1 VKLEGFPQKLTLK
14 DGSHVE
20 VRPLVT
26 ADAPA
31 LLEFYRALPEEDRL
45 YLKDDVTKPEWL
57 QRFVTMVEHDE
68 VVSLI
73 ALMGGKII
81 GEATLYRALHGWAT
95 HVGELRVSVAPKM
108 RRSGLGSALA
118 KDLVKLAIGLGV
130 EKMIVQMV
138 ENQLSARRVFERMG
152 FRQEAVLRGHV
163 KDIHGIKRDLV
174 IASNDVSHLWEAME
188 ALVSDFSPTFGG

>member
-1 VKLEGFPQKLTLK
+1 MKLEGFPQKLTLK

-20 VRPLVT
+20 VRPLVA
-26 ADAPA
+26 ADAPS
-31 LLEFYRALPEEDRL
+31 LLEFYRTLPEEDRL

-57 QRFVTMVEHDE
+57 DRFVAMVERNE

-73 ALMGGKII
+73 AVMGARVI

-95 HVGELRVSVAPKM
+95 HVGELRVSVAPKL